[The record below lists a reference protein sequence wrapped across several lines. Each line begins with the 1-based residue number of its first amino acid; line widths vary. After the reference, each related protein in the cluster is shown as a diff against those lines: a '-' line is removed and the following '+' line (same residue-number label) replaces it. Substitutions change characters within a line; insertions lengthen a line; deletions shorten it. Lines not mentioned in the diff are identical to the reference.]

1 MTSSQHLSVMVLVL
15 LAPELSPRFRR
26 VLALA
31 LIAFQT
37 VCFIGDLKD
46 HP

>member
-1 MTSSQHLSVMVLVL
+1 MASTEHLSVMVLVL
-15 LAPELSPRFRR
+15 LAPELSPRFRS
-26 VLALA
+26 VLAFG

-37 VCFIGDLKD
+37 VCFIVNLKD